1 MLKTTTI
8 PAGYRL
14 TVKSWEN
21 DGDNNQTKIIEGIQH
36 DEDVMFYVALCKMH
50 DMDTPYSN
58 LYDPRDKEIQMHNS
72 ALLELIKKFPNMTY
86 YDKPL
91 TTASDVR
98 NIMDSIG
105 IGATEYYLTRVCD
118 CFKIEYIKEDIV
130 FEDITERFM
139 ND

>member
-1 MLKTTTI
+1 MTKITTI

-14 TVKSWEN
+14 TVDSWEN
-21 DGDNNQTKIIEGIQH
+21 DGDNEQTRVIEGIQH

-58 LYDPRDKEIQMHNS
+58 LYEPRDKEIQMHDI

-91 TTASDVR
+91 TNVSDVR
-98 NIMDSIG
+98 NIMDYIG
-105 IGATEYYLTRVCD
+105 IGATEYYLTGVCD
-118 CFKIEYIKEDIV
+118 SFKIEYIKKDII
-130 FEDITERFM
+130 FEDITEIFM
-139 ND
+139 YD